1 MEESVLT
8 LSLPRLPSPPTTA
21 SPCQYPHLAFPYPP
35 ISWTRSKISFSL
47 AACGWLSTTITNT
60 ELQVDTFRCDG
71 LKGLAAVDAVERMSQ
86 KVVAKSFTL
95 TRISRRI
102 L

>member
-8 LSLPRLPSPPTTA
+8 LSLPRLPSHPTTA
-21 SPCQYPHLAFPYPP
+21 FPVPVPTPCVS
-35 ISWTRSKISFSL
+35 ISSYLLDPLENLFSL
-47 AACGWLSTTITNT
+47 AACGWPSATITDT
-60 ELQVDTFRCDG
+60 ELEVDTFRCDG
-71 LKGLAAVDAVERMSQ
+71 LKGLTAVDAVERMSQ